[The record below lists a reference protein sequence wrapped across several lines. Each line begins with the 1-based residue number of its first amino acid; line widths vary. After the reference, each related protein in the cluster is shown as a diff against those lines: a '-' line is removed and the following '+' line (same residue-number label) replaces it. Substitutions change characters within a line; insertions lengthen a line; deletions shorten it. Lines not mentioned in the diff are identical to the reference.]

1 VNTLRQHLPPLWTQ
15 RLDDAHQSVANARA
29 AILRT
34 WYDAPPWVRSRAAL
48 GGAVALVA
56 IALLASLAMV
66 VQGVVERSADL
77 PGVDR
82 VGAALAH
89 A

>member
-66 VQGVVERSADL
+66 VRSADL